1 MATPERN
8 PLLVEVPAVHP
19 SSPGDT
25 GSLEVTSFDH
35 EAPKASR
42 SGVQQ
47 QTAETTDT
55 QQLSS
60 RCASTETR
68 ETEGSPAVRAAA
80 TPQERAA
87 ALELEAAAME
97 IASKWPRP
105 GPLAFHVEA
114 EHGRARAGL
123 LCLPHGNVETPVFMP
138 VGTNGAIKG
147 IHLGLLQCIDRE
159 RTASTVEGAPSP
171 DTGVA
176 SAAERTNDSVPS
188 KKKGKGQDL
197 PQPPTW
203 FSRLILGNTFHLY
216 RQVGGRRMR
225 EVGKG
230 LHRFMRWGANLLT
243 DSGGFQMVSLCR
255 LMDVYEEG
263 VCFRLGKHGLSK
275 KFFPAKRKQARQQQ
289 QQRNANTETADTE
302 TAEPRVDTDSDEVVL
317 LTPEE
322 SVAMQ
327 VSCRFKEHL
336 MDGCGLIEFI
346 VVVSFYLLS
355 VCPLEPCD
363 FSLIYGASAESDRQ
377 WLDRCI
383 VAHGAPGRQALF
395 GIVQGGLDLK
405 LRERA
410 LQLFKKRRCHGCA
423 IGGLSGGER
432 KADFWR
438 VVDVCTREDKG
449 LPKRKPR
456 YLMGVGY
463 ALDLVVCVALGCD
476 MFDCVFPCRTARFGT
491 AMTRWGSIRIKQ
503 HKYALDLRPLDPEC
517 DCYTCRSYSR
527 AFLHS
532 TFNRVSHL
540 DSFHL
545 LRSGADVTKACSSR
559 INGLWKL
566 RAGRNRKILSPG
578 YFFGAWTFR
587 VRLPSYSCSLQS
599 PMVGQLLTLHNLFYL
614 KHLCSEMRQSIKEHR
629 FHEFVCGFLERLYP
643 RQTIMADGGMSGTQ
657 PPLKRRRLS
666 LSAAQLQDARTSTPV
681 APDHDAGAALRAS
694 TNNGICCSVFEGTRD
709 ILDTGLKPRPPQW
722 VREALLTAGIDIGH
736 LYFAFDES
744 E

>member
-327 VSCRFKEHL
+327 NQI
-336 MDGCGLIEFI
+336 G
-346 VVVSFYLLS
+346 
-355 VCPLEPCD
+355 
-363 FSLIYGASAESDRQ
+363 SDIIMQLDDVISSTTPDPQRVEAAMLRSIR

-532 TFNRVSHL
+532 TFNR
-540 DSFHL
+540 
-545 LRSGADVTKACSSR
+545 
-559 INGLWKL
+559 
-566 RAGRNRKILSPG
+566 
-578 YFFGAWTFR
+578 
-587 VRLPSYSCSLQS
+587 S

-694 TNNGICCSVFEGTRD
+694 TNNGICCSAFEGTRD